1 MNDKSRD
8 IMHSSSG
15 HVDEQKLM
23 DYLEGKLSRE
33 QVYEVEQMMTES
45 GFLNEAMEGL
55 SDMKDKQRIATILH
69 ELNSKLQVKTQKQK
83 RKDQPLFPN
92 QQTLTLVVL
101 ITILLL
107 VILGFVIYKM
117 SQTQ

>member
-1 MNDKSRD
+1 
-8 IMHSSSG
+8 
-15 HVDEQKLM
+15 
-23 DYLEGKLSRE
+23 
-33 QVYEVEQMMTES
+33 
-45 GFLNEAMEGL
+45 
-55 SDMKDKQRIATILH
+55 LH

-83 RKDQPLFPN
+83 RKYQPLFPN

>member
-1 MNDKSRD
+1 
-8 IMHSSSG
+8 
-15 HVDEQKLM
+15 
-23 DYLEGKLSRE
+23 
-33 QVYEVEQMMTES
+33 MMTES

-83 RKDQPLFPN
+83 RKYQPLFPN

>member
-1 MNDKSRD
+1 MNDKMRD
-8 IMHSSSG
+8 IIHG
-15 HVDEQKLM
+15 TDGQVDERMLM
-23 DYLEGKLSRE
+23 DYLEGKLNKE
-33 QVYEVEQMMTES
+33 QAHEVEQKMADS
-45 GFLNEAMEGL
+45 GFLNDAVEGL
-55 SDMKDKQRIATILH
+55 SGMKDKQRVATILH

-83 RKDQPLFPN
+83 RKYQPLLPS

-107 VILGFVIYKM
+107 VTLGFVIFKM

>member
-1 MNDKSRD
+1 
-8 IMHSSSG
+8 
-15 HVDEQKLM
+15 
-23 DYLEGKLSRE
+23 
-33 QVYEVEQMMTES
+33 
-45 GFLNEAMEGL
+45 MEGL

-83 RKDQPLFPN
+83 RKYQPLFPN

>member
-1 MNDKSRD
+1 MSDKSQH

-23 DYLEGKLSRE
+23 DYLEGKLSKE

-45 GFLNEAMEGL
+45 GFLNDAMEGL
-55 SDMKDKQRIATILH
+55 SEMKDKQRIATILH

-83 RKDQPLFPN
+83 RKYQPLFPN

-107 VILGFVIYKM
+107 VTLGFVIFKM

>member
-1 MNDKSRD
+1 
-8 IMHSSSG
+8 
-15 HVDEQKLM
+15 
-23 DYLEGKLSRE
+23 
-33 QVYEVEQMMTES
+33 VYEVEQMMTES

-83 RKDQPLFPN
+83 RKYQPLFPN

>member
-1 MNDKSRD
+1 
-8 IMHSSSG
+8 MHSTEG

-23 DYLEGKLSRE
+23 DYLEGKLTKE
-33 QVYEVEQMMTES
+33 QVYEVEQMMMES
-45 GFLNEAMEGL
+45 GFLNDAMEGL
-55 SDMKDKQRIATILH
+55 SEMKDKQRIATILH

-83 RKDQPLFPN
+83 RKYQPLFPN

-107 VILGFVIYKM
+107 VTLGFVIFKM
-117 SQTQ
+117 SQTR